1 MIDFL
6 NHWSQAWI
14 RFFGP
19 AVVQNTIF
27 LGFVFLALH
36 LLRRGTARFKYTITL
51 IGLIKLLLPPF
62 VPAPFWSESATR
74 VTSVVTTMSIQ
85 PAIGISSFPSDV
97 PLSIDPLSVV
107 CAIWLLGTVI
117 CLLIPLISTALLR
130 HRLKGTETVSHENDK
145 NLLSSIQV
153 IKSDQI
159 SMPLT
164 IGINPKKIF
173 VPPLWDQWSEEC
185 RGMILR
191 HELAHINRRDGLV
204 QLLQSMVQAIYFFH
218 PLVWLL
224 SKKMNEYREMACDD
238 STVGQDK
245 HTSVE
250 YSRYLVE
257 IAEEITQNQLGCS
270 SASALIRQK
279 HQLLNRVKYQME
291 DAMTNL
297 SKRKVGIVFIGLIL
311 LTAGLSWTR
320 GNPGEIPA
328 NETNLTPLNLPVN
341 PISQETGK
349 IWGTVTDKKSG
360 EPLPAVN
367 IFVEGTTLGAASDE
381 KGQFVILNV
390 PPGAYSLKA
399 EMMGF
404 ESKII
409 SRVMVRKDD
418 FARVDFKLEAAVVSP
433 QTGKKKSDAPP
444 PPPSKDDEERPI
456 FIKHDV
462 EPVPIGGYAAIQ
474 GNITYPELARRA
486 GVEGRAMIWTKIDTD
501 GKILTTKVMR
511 SLGPYGCDEVAMKAI
526 RSVKWKPAMQNNK
539 PIAVWVAVPVD
550 FRQEKIILDVLI
562 KGSNHFLIDG
572 EAATLDNI
580 DQTVK
585 KKVKEHED
593 MMFVLNISAERNV
606 TMGTVV
612 DIFRRIKDLSVGRV
626 NFHFE

>member
-1 MIDFL
+1 MIDLL

-36 LLRRGTARFKYTITL
+36 LLRRGTARLKYAITL

-62 VPAPFWSESATR
+62 VPAPFWSESVTQL
-74 VTSVVTTMSIQ
+74 TSVVTSMSIQ
-85 PAIGISSFPSDV
+85 PAIDVSSPTSDSSISM
-97 PLSIDPLSVV
+97 DPLSAV
-107 CAIWLLGTVI
+107 CAIWILGSVV

-130 HRLKGTETVSHENDK
+130 HRLKHAETVPREDEK
-145 NLLSSIQV
+145 NLMSSIQV
-153 IKSDQI
+153 RISDQI

-164 IGINPKKIF
+164 MGIIPKKIF
-173 VPPLWDQWSEEC
+173 VPSLWHQWSEEC
-185 RGMILR
+185 RMIILR
-191 HELAHINRRDGLV
+191 HELAHIKRRDGLV

-279 HQLLNRVKYQME
+279 NQLLNRVKYQLE

-311 LTAGLSWTR
+311 LIAGLSWTR
-320 GNPGEIPA
+320 GHPREIPA
-328 NETNLTPLNLPVN
+328 DESNLTLLNLNVN

-360 EPLPAVN
+360 EPIPAVN

-381 KGQFVILNV
+381 KGQFIILKV
-390 PPGAYSLKA
+390 PPGPYSLKA

-404 ESKII
+404 ETKII
-409 SRVMVRKDD
+409 SRVMVMKDG
-418 FARVDFKLEAAVVSP
+418 FARVDFKLDAAII
-433 QTGKKKSDAPP
+433 GLKKAKKISDAPP
-444 PPPSKDDEERPI
+444 PPLSEEDEESPI

-462 EPVPIGGYAAIQ
+462 EPEVVGGYAAIQ
-474 GNITYPELARRA
+474 GNITYPELALRA
-486 GVEGRAMIWTKIDTD
+486 GVEGRAMIWAKIGTN
-501 GKILTTKVMR
+501 GKILATKVMR
-511 SLGPYGCDEVAMKAI
+511 SLGPY
-526 RSVKWKPAMQNNK
+526 
-539 PIAVWVAVPVD
+539 
-550 FRQEKIILDVLI
+550 
-562 KGSNHFLIDG
+562 
-572 EAATLDNI
+572 
-580 DQTVK
+580 
-585 KKVKEHED
+585 
-593 MMFVLNISAERNV
+593 
-606 TMGTVV
+606 
-612 DIFRRIKDLSVGRV
+612 
-626 NFHFE
+626 